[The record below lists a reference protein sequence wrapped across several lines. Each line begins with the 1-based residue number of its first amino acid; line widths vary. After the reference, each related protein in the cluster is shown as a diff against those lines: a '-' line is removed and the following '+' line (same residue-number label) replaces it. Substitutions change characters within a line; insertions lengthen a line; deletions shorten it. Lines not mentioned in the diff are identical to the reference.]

1 MCEAVPEDEISR
13 VYSRLVHKIR
23 AKEVAVQM
31 LENGALQQTELNEI
45 QHKCSHNNVAAA
57 EYLLNIV
64 MARPLYVYESFLRA
78 LERNNQIDAYH
89 LLTYN
94 GLFQSILFFLVRY
107 KTAP

>member
-1 MCEAVPEDEISR
+1 MCETVPEDQISR
-13 VYSRLVHKIR
+13 VYSRLVQKIR
-23 AKEVAVQM
+23 ANEVAVQM
-31 LENGALQQTELNEI
+31 LEERALQQTELNEVLR
-45 QHKCSHNNVAAA
+45 KCSHNDVAAS